1 MTRAAEWGAADGA
14 GTGRRTAKRRAL
26 TVLSELP
33 LVAAYVALTAT
44 LSVGLGQDVNWDLF
58 NYHFYNPHALL
69 TGRLDQDV
77 LPAGIQSFF
86 NPVLDIP
93 FYLAIHRWDLP
104 PVLVGA
110 ALGGV
115 HGLNLWL
122 VHTIVVLL
130 LPGERPRL
138 AFVAALVAALT
149 SAMGAAY
156 YGEIA
161 STMHDNTVSVLVLA
175 AAAVLLRQIRPEG
188 DPSYRVLAAAGVL
201 AGLAAGAKLVTSVFV
216 IGLAAFCLA
225 VKGPIRSRLARTGV
239 FVLTAG
245 TGAVAAGGLWAWLLW
260 THFGSPLYPFYNRLF
275 RSPFAPLEN
284 FADERFL
291 PRNAV
296 QAVFYPLYFATEQNL
311 AAELLFRD
319 ARIAAAFVTVIV
331 VALTVAGRVRRS
343 AADVQLRRFGAL
355 SIFCAVSYLA
365 WLPVFSIY
373 RYLVPVEVLSPALV
387 VSGSMLLARRP
398 RFGLAAAAA
407 MCLVLIITTKPLD
420 FGRVGWTASYFRID
434 AKALEGYRGAT
445 ILMRDSPNAYV
456 VPFFP
461 ASATFLR
468 IDDAFLLRGDSLL
481 WPRIEEAVR
490 QADPGSH
497 YLLEAAERSVGG
509 DGLPGLDRLGLTV
522 DRSRCRLIPAVRET
536 ARICPVARRP

>member
-1 MTRAAEWGAADGA
+1 M
-14 GTGRRTAKRRAL
+14 AKRRAQTL
-26 TVLSELP
+26 LSELP
-33 LVAAYVALTAT
+33 LVAGYVVLAAT

-69 TGRLDQDV
+69 NARLDQDV

-122 VHTIVVLL
+122 VHSIVVLL
-130 LPGERPRL
+130 LPGDRPRL
-138 AFVAALVAALT
+138 AFVAGLVAAVT
-149 SAMGAAY
+149 SATGAAY

-161 STMHDNTVSVLVLA
+161 STMHDNTVSTLVLA
-175 AAAVLLRQIRPEG
+175 AAALLLGQIQPAG
-188 DPSYRVLAAAGVL
+188 NPSYRVLAVAGVL

-216 IGLAAFCLA
+216 IGQAALCLS
-225 VKGPIRSRLARTGV
+225 VRGSLRSRLGRTAV
-239 FVLTAG
+239 FVVSAG
-245 TGAVAAGGLWAWLLW
+245 SGAMAAGGLWAWLLW
-260 THFGSPLYPFYNRLF
+260 THFGSPLFPFYNRLF

-291 PRNAV
+291 PRNAM
-296 QAVFYPLYFATEQNL
+296 QALFYPFYFATEQNL

-319 ARIAAAFVTVIV
+319 ARIAAGFVTIV
-331 VALTVAGRVRRS
+331 AVVLTVGRRVWRS
-343 AADVQLRRFGAL
+343 PAAADVPVHRFGAL
-355 SIFCAVSYLA
+355 SIFYAVAYLA

-387 VSGSMLLARRP
+387 VAGSILMTRR
-398 RFGLAAAAA
+398 RGAGLAAAAGA
-407 MCLVLIITTKPLD
+407 CVVLVITTKPLN
-420 FGRVGWTASYFRID
+420 FGRVGWADSYFRID
-434 AKALEGYRGAT
+434 ANALQRYEGAT
-445 ILMRDSPNAYV
+445 ILMRDMPNAYV

-461 ASATFLR
+461 ESAAFLR
-468 IDDAFLLRGDSLL
+468 IDDDFLLRRDSRL
-481 WPRIEEAVR
+481 WPRIEGAVSR
-490 QADPGSH
+490 AEPESL
-497 YLLEAAERSVGG
+497 YLLEAADRPVADDPVPALGG
-509 DGLPGLDRLGLTV
+509 LQLTI
-522 DRSRCRLIPAVRET
+522 DRSRCVLIPAVRET
-536 ARICPVARRP
+536 TRICPAARTVGLGPARGPD

>member
-1 MTRAAEWGAADGA
+1 M
-14 GTGRRTAKRRAL
+14 AKRRAL

-33 LVAAYVALTAT
+33 LVAAYVVLAAT

-69 TGRLDQDV
+69 TARLDQDV

-93 FYLAIHRWDLP
+93 VYLAIHRWDLP

-138 AFVAALVAALT
+138 AFVAGLVAALT
-149 SAMGAAY
+149 SATGAAY

-175 AAAVLLRQIRPEG
+175 AAAVLLGQIRPTG

-216 IGLAAFCLA
+216 IGLAALCLA
-225 VKGPIRSRLARTGV
+225 VQGPIRSRLARTGV
-239 FVLTAG
+239 FVVTAG

-260 THFGSPLYPFYNRLF
+260 THFGSPLFPFYNRLF

-291 PRNAV
+291 PRNIM
-296 QAVFYPLYFATEQNL
+296 QALFYPFYFATEQNL

-331 VALTVAGRVRRS
+331 VALTVVLRGLS
-343 AADVQLRRFGAL
+343 SADVSLRRFGAL

-373 RYLVPVEVLSPALV
+373 RYLVPVEVLSSALV
-387 VSGSMLLARRP
+387 VSGSLLITRRP
-398 RFGLAAAAA
+398 GFGLAAAAA
-407 MCLVLIITTKPLD
+407 VCLLLVVTTKPLD
-420 FGRVGWTASYFRID
+420 FGRVGWTESYFRID
-434 AKALEGYRGAT
+434 ANALQRYRGAT
-445 ILMRDSPNAYV
+445 ILVRDMPNAYV

-468 IDDAFLLRGDSLL
+468 IDDDFLLRHDSLW
-481 WPRIEEAVR
+481 WPRIEAAVR
-490 QADPGSH
+490 QAEPGSAH
-497 YLLEAAERSVGG
+497 LLEAAERLVGEEA
-509 DGLPGLDRLGLTV
+509 LPALDRLGLTV
-522 DRSRCRLIPAVRET
+522 DRSRCLLIPAVREAT
-536 ARICPVARRP
+536 RICPAARRP